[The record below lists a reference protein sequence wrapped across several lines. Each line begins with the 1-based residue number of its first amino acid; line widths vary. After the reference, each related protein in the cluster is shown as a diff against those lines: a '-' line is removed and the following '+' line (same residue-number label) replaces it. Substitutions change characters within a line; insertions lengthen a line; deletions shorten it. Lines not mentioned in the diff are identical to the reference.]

1 MNASYQ
7 TLQNRIVELENE
19 LAGMRAAM
27 LNTEN
32 HAQDHRTTGLGNEF
46 QAASAYEKNCWNE
59 TQARIR
65 ESEERFKV
73 IANIAP
79 VLIWLS
85 SPDKQCYFFNKG
97 WLDFTGRTME
107 QENGFGWAEGVH
119 EEDFERCLQIYN
131 TNFDARQEF
140 SMNYRLRRFDG
151 EYRWISDRG
160 VPQYTESGV
169 FLGYVGGGMDIH
181 DQINFAESL
190 EKEVQNRT
198 LQLKKSEEFLQSILN
213 TTSNSIASYE
223 AVYDDAGEIYDFRI
237 LYSNEETYSQHAT
250 RFESIIGRMCS
261 EVYPEIFEKGV
272 FEKLVKCINTGKP
285 DAYVTDYQNSNG
297 TFWFDASI
305 ESHGNRVTV
314 TARNITEELEAD
326 LQLKELNQKLKIQN
340 SIFNHS
346 EENANFGSFAL
357 TLATNKLECS
367 DNLYRLVGHLPQEFT
382 PSFEQ
387 FISFLHPG
395 DRQRAIRDG
404 MRALETRNLVQ
415 NDYRVITKDGSLKYL
430 RLSGKFI
437 KEGGK
442 QIMIGAMQD
451 VTKDIQLNEALRL
464 KNIELKRNNEELASF
479 SYVASHDLQEP
490 LRKIRAFSSRILER
504 EQHFSDITKDYFN
517 RIVSAATRMQKLIEA
532 LLSYSNT
539 GSSEASF
546 VPADLNKILED
557 VKTDLED
564 LIEDKNVRI
573 EASELPVLPVIPL
586 QFQQL
591 LQNLIGNSI
600 KYSKPQEPPVIE
612 IHAELTH
619 EQEKNGLYWKISV
632 SDNGIGFDQRYENRI
647 FDLFQR
653 LHGKSEFEG
662 TGIGLAICK
671 KIAQNH
677 HGFMS
682 AKGVIGK
689 GSTFSV
695 YLPAE
700 TGK

>member
-7 TLQNRIVELENE
+7 TLQSRIVELENE
-19 LAGMRAAM
+19 LASTRAAM
-27 LNTEN
+27 L
-32 HAQDHRTTGLGNEF
+32 RTGNETTDHEASRSGNDF
-46 QAASAYEKNCWNE
+46 QDVVPDEKSIRKQ

-73 IANIAP
+73 IADVAP

-85 SPDKQCYFFNKG
+85 GPDKQCYFFNKG

-107 QENGFGWAEGVH
+107 QETGNGWAEGIH
-119 EEDFERCLQIYN
+119 ADDYERCLQIYHAS
-131 TNFDARQEF
+131 FDARDEF
-140 SMNYRLRRFDG
+140 SMDYRLRRFDG

-160 VPQYTESGV
+160 VPQYTEDGA
-169 FLGYVGGGMDIH
+169 FLGYVGGCMDIH
-181 DQINFAESL
+181 DQKNFAESL
-190 EKEVQNRT
+190 EKEVQSRT

-223 AVYDDAGEIYDFRI
+223 AVYDEAGEIYDFRI
-237 LYSNEETYSQHAT
+237 LYSNEETYSRHST
-250 RFESIIGRMCS
+250 RFESITGRLCS
-261 EVYPEIFEKGV
+261 EVYPEIFAKGV
-272 FEKLVKCINTGKP
+272 FEKLVKCIKTGKP
-285 DAYVTDYQNSNG
+285 DAYVTDYKGKDG

-305 ESHGNRVTV
+305 ESNGNRVTV
-314 TARNITEELEAD
+314 TARNITEELKAD

-367 DNLYRLVGHLPQEFT
+367 DNLYRLVGHSPQEFT

-395 DRQRAIRDG
+395 DRQRAFRDG

-464 KNIELKRNNEELASF
+464 KNMELNRNNEELASF

-490 LRKIRAFSSRILER
+490 LRKIRAFSSRILEK
-504 EQHFSDITKDYFN
+504 EPHFSESTKDYFG
-517 RIVSAATRMQKLIEA
+517 RIISAATRMQKLIEA

-539 GSSEASF
+539 NSSEVGF
-546 VPADLNKILED
+546 VHTDLNKILED

-564 LIEDKNVRI
+564 LIEEKKVTI
-573 EASELPVLPVIPL
+573 EASGLPVLPVIPL

-591 LQNLIGNSI
+591 LQNLISNSI
-600 KYSKPQEPPVIE
+600 KYSKSQVPPIVK
-612 IHAELTH
+612 IHAEITH
-619 EQEKNGLYWKISV
+619 EHEKNGNYWKISV
-632 SDNGIGFDQRYENRI
+632 SDNGIGFDQRYESRI

-677 HGFMS
+677 HGFMK
-682 AKGVIGK
+682 ANGVLGK

-695 YLPAE
+695 YLPVE
-700 TGK
+700 VNV

>member
-7 TLQNRIVELENE
+7 ILQRRVKELENE
-19 LAGMRAAM
+19 LARVREAM
-27 LNTEN
+27 LKTDGALASEPAYIQNS
-32 HAQDHRTTGLGNEF
+32 DHDVTSLW
-46 QAASAYEKNCWNE
+46 KE
-59 TQARIR
+59 TQARIK

-73 IANIAP
+73 IADIAP

-85 SPDKQCYFFNKG
+85 GTDKSCYFFNKG

-107 QENGFGWAEGVH
+107 QEAGNGWAEGVH
-119 EEDFERCLQIYN
+119 ADDFERCLHIYHS
-131 TNFDARQEF
+131 NFNARREF
-140 SMNYRLRRFDG
+140 SMDYRLRRSDG
-151 EYRWISDRG
+151 EYRWISDKG
-160 VPQYTESGV
+160 VPRYTDDGV
-169 FLGYVGGGMDIH
+169 FMGYVGGCMDIH
-181 DQINFAESL
+181 DQKNFAEKL

-223 AVYDDAGEIYDFRI
+223 AVYDEAGEIYDFRI
-237 LYSNEETYSQHAT
+237 LYSNEEKYSEHAV
-250 RFESIIGRMCS
+250 RRQAIIGKMCS
-261 EVYPEIFEKGV
+261 EVYPGIFTSGV
-272 FEKLVKCINTGKP
+272 FEKLVKCVQSGKP
-285 DAYVTDYQNSNG
+285 DAYITDYQNEED

-305 ESHGNRVTV
+305 ESHGSHVTV
-314 TARNITEELEAD
+314 TARNITEELKAD

-357 TLATNKLECS
+357 TLSTNKLECS
-367 DNLYRLVGHLPQEFT
+367 DNLYRLVGLVPQEFA

-387 FISFLHPG
+387 FISFLHPA
-395 DRQRAIRDG
+395 DRSRAIRDG

-415 NDYRVITKDGSLKYL
+415 NDYRVMTKDGSLKYL

-442 QIMIGAMQD
+442 QIMIGALQD

-490 LRKIRAFSSRILER
+490 LRKIRAFSSRILEK
-504 EQHFSDITKDYFN
+504 EQQFSDHTKDYFA
-517 RIVSAATRMQKLIEA
+517 RIISAATRMQKLIEA

-539 GSSEASF
+539 NNTEVSF
-546 VPADLNKILED
+546 TPTDLNKILED
-557 VKTDLED
+557 VKTDLEG
-564 LIEDKNVRI
+564 LIEDKHVTI
-573 EASELPVLPVIPL
+573 ESSGLPVIPVIPT

-591 LQNLIGNSI
+591 LQNLISNSI
-600 KYSKPQEPPVIE
+600 KYSKPEVQPIIIIQAE
-612 IHAELTH
+612 ITNER
-619 EQEKNGLYWKISV
+619 EKNGRFWKISV
-632 SDNGIGFDQRYENRI
+632 SDNGIGFDQRYETKI

-653 LHGKSEFEG
+653 LHGKGEFEG

-671 KIAQNH
+671 KIVQNH
-677 HGFMS
+677 RGYIAAQGFP
-682 AKGVIGK
+682 GK

-695 YLPAE
+695 YLPVENKPA
-700 TGK
+700 